1 MGGREGFIKMKSQG
15 IPEHK
20 INFTGEVG
28 QAIDETTKRK
38 QNASNK
44 VADPN
49 KSNPK
54 DSE

>member
-1 MGGREGFIKMKSQG
+1 MKSQG

-28 QAIDETTKRK
+28 QALDETTKRK

-44 VADPN
+44 GADP
-49 KSNPK
+49 KQSNQK
-54 DSE
+54 DSEL

>member
-1 MGGREGFIKMKSQG
+1 MKSQG

-28 QAIDETTKRK
+28 QALDETTKRK

-44 VADPN
+44 GKGEDPKQPN
-49 KSNPK
+49 QK
-54 DSE
+54 DSEL